1 MRKYLV
7 LMIASKS
14 THSLRAFSVLKKGK
28 QVAANQSYVQVQ
40 ENKKVSCWL
49 QFFFL
54 FATETSERQV
64 KKKLTKVETRTFNI
78 SHEFNVSQYVEFFLK
93 FEVPEDKIA
102 ALEADPE
109 RHIFQVTLNHMHSP
123 DIFCFRSMSK
133 VPKLKRSILST
144 SQSDNSGENL

>member
-1 MRKYLV
+1 MLA
-7 LMIASKS
+7 ASF
-14 THSLRAFSVLKKGK
+14 FSFLALK
-28 QVAANQSYVQVQ
+28 
-40 ENKKVSCWL
+40 L
-49 QFFFL
+49 Q
-54 FATETSERQV
+54 RV
-64 KKKLTKVETRTFNI
+64 RWKKLTKVETRTFNI

-109 RHIFQVTLNHMHSP
+109 RHIFQVTLNCMHSP
-123 DIFCFRSMSK
+123 DIFCFRSMFK